1 MKKLKQA
8 LCHKAGGGGGA
19 QRDPDNY
26 TEDKRTLHYLIE
38 SRKRKEILE
47 EREKVEEFK
56 EWGMER
62 WGVESEEMR
71 RGEGSGERWTQQGPI
86 AL

>member
-1 MKKLKQA
+1 MGHKGTLTAILKTRE
-8 LCHKAGGGGGA
+8 LSTISLSLGRG
-19 QRDPDNY
+19 
-26 TEDKRTLHYLIE
+26 
-38 SRKRKEILE
+38 RKILE

-56 EWGMER
+56 EWEVER

-71 RGEGSGERWTQQGPI
+71 GEGRGERWTQQGPL

>member
-8 LCHKAGGGGGA
+8 LCHKAGGGGGT
-19 QRDPDNY
+19 QRDPDSY
-26 TEDKRTLHYLIE
+26 TEDKRTRHYLIE

-71 RGEGSGERWTQQGPI
+71 RGEGRGERWTQQGPI

>member
-1 MKKLKQA
+1 MGHKGTLTAILKMRKLS
-8 LCHKAGGGGGA
+8 
-19 QRDPDNY
+19 
-26 TEDKRTLHYLIE
+26 TI
-38 SRKRKEILE
+38 SRNLGKGRKILE